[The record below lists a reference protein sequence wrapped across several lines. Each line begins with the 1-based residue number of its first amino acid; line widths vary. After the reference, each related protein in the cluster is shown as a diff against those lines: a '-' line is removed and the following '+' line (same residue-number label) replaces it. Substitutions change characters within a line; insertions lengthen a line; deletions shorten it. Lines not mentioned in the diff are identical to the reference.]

1 MSRPQTPLSVRLFG
15 PPRVTLGGAPF
26 VLRAPSRA
34 LLVIAFLALNAGIA
48 SRRRIAFA
56 LWPDTDEAGALA
68 NLRRHLALLEE
79 ALPGDPPWIGKDR
92 VNLRWLGEGRAD
104 IDVVRYEATGPENT
118 ANQETADLY
127 TGDLCDGVADEWLA
141 PHRERLRD
149 RQLAMLERLVARYR
163 DEVNLPAAL
172 GATQAALQID
182 PWREDVVRE
191 RLSIRFELGDRAG
204 AVNEYLR
211 FRERLGAEMGVE
223 PLPETEAAFA
233 SFAEAKKSGADAR
246 PSGTRPRDNLPL
258 PLTTFHGRSDEM
270 AALKDRLHD
279 ARLVTIWGPG
289 GLGKTRLAVEYAL
302 RERDDFE
309 GGVRFVNLASVSEAD
324 VVREAIATAIGIHRL
339 GGRDPVAAAADV
351 LGERRVL
358 VIFDNCEHVLDFVA
372 SFCGSLLARCPN
384 VRVVAT
390 SREPLGMQGE
400 SVFDLR
406 PLHVPG
412 YETSLPSSEI
422 LMLPAVEIF
431 MNRAALPMSHV
442 SDTTVRYVLE
452 ICRHLDGLPLA
463 IELAAAQATS
473 MGVEELMRSLEHRFD
488 VLTSGNRAALPRQ
501 QTMYATIDW
510 SFERLPDAERDVF
523 VQLGAFSGE
532 FTRAAAAAVC
542 RVVANEPRI
551 VADALKHLVSKSLLN
566 ESFVDDERRYYFLE
580 TIRAFSQEKLRMH
593 PQCVDVRRRHAEK
606 YIDIA
611 AETEDSFWTGT
622 TRGWLRRI
630 EAEIDDV
637 RSALHWLFDEARDP
651 QSGVRL
657 LNSLSA
663 FWLDSCRF
671 AEAEAWN
678 ARAIEIGELALGR
691 SAFVKLHVDAN
702 LYLNRLGRGALA
714 REHIDEAMR
723 LGAECDD
730 ALGCELRMMY
740 AITAMRQNDTS
751 VDVAAVQREALA
763 AARRAGD
770 VRHEAQ
776 ILLHI
781 GFGPFTKT
789 ADEGALYE
797 SLEIAF
803 LHGFRWIAFRAR
815 HALSVAADIA
825 GRSEA
830 AQVLLLDAVATYR
843 EGGSRGRHF
852 ASWMLLKYAK
862 LEMTRASFGKA
873 HDALVEVFS
882 IAATLGTKVACCEPL
897 LLAAEIAAMCSQP
910 EAAAELFG
918 AASAFAGDETDP
930 ALREL
935 FRASIETRM
944 ECLPARSEIER
955 SFHLGREF
963 GIADARRALLRI
975 ELPAATEDVARLA
988 PDRPVREHTNGA
1000 KPSPYHPFAALTI

>member
-1 MSRPQTPLSVRLFG
+1 
-15 PPRVTLGGAPF
+15 
-26 VLRAPSRA
+26 
-34 LLVIAFLALNAGIA
+34 
-48 SRRRIAFA
+48 
-56 LWPDTDEAGALA
+56 
-68 NLRRHLALLEE
+68 
-79 ALPGDPPWIGKDR
+79 
-92 VNLRWLGEGRAD
+92 
-104 IDVVRYEATGPENT
+104 
-118 ANQETADLY
+118 
-127 TGDLCDGVADEWLA
+127 
-141 PHRERLRD
+141 
-149 RQLAMLERLVARYR
+149 
-163 DEVNLPAAL
+163 
-172 GATQAALQID
+172 
-182 PWREDVVRE
+182 
-191 RLSIRFELGDRAG
+191 
-204 AVNEYLR
+204 
-211 FRERLGAEMGVE
+211 
-223 PLPETEAAFA
+223 
-233 SFAEAKKSGADAR
+233 
-246 PSGTRPRDNLPL
+246 
-258 PLTTFHGRSDEM
+258 M
-270 AALKDRLHD
+270 A
-279 ARLVTIWGPG
+279 
-289 GLGKTRLAVEYAL
+289 
-302 RERDDFE
+302 
-309 GGVRFVNLASVSEAD
+309 
-324 VVREAIATAIGIHRL
+324 
-339 GGRDPVAAAADV
+339 
-351 LGERRVL
+351 
-358 VIFDNCEHVLDFVA
+358 
-372 SFCGSLLARCPN
+372 
-384 VRVVAT
+384 
-390 SREPLGMQGE
+390 
-400 SVFDLR
+400 
-406 PLHVPG
+406 
-412 YETSLPSSEI
+412 
-422 LMLPAVEIF
+422 
-431 MNRAALPMSHV
+431 
-442 SDTTVRYVLE
+442 
-452 ICRHLDGLPLA
+452 
-463 IELAAAQATS
+463 
-473 MGVEELMRSLEHRFD
+473 
-488 VLTSGNRAALPRQ
+488 
-501 QTMYATIDW
+501 
-510 SFERLPDAERDVF
+510 
-523 VQLGAFSGE
+523 
-532 FTRAAAAAVC
+532 
-542 RVVANEPRI
+542 
-551 VADALKHLVSKSLLN
+551 KSLLH

-611 AETEDSFWTGT
+611 AETEDSFWTGS

-630 EAEIDDV
+630 EAEIADV

-714 REHIDEAMR
+714 REHIDGAMR

-781 GFGPFTKT
+781 GFGLFTKT
-789 ADEGALYE
+789 VDEVAFYE

-803 LHGFRWIAFRAR
+803 RAQ

-830 AQVLLLDAVATYR
+830 AQVFLLNAVATYR

-862 LEMTRASFGKA
+862 LETTRASFAKA

-910 EAAAELFG
+910 EAAAELYG

-930 ALREL
+930 VLREL
-935 FRASIETRM
+935 FRTSIETRM

-955 SFHLGREF
+955 SFNLGREF

-975 ELPAATEDVARLA
+975 DLPEATEDVARLA
-988 PDRPVREHTNGA
+988 PDRPVREHTNGV